1 MWWVSIITLIG
12 FIWLVGKVS
21 AMKFD
26 GINIVLLILASM
38 VILFE
43 ILSGRNILEKP
54 NTGFL
59 RLTDGWT
66 IRDEGNGLVE
76 QAYQEAA

>member
-1 MWWVSIITLIG
+1 
-12 FIWLVGKVS
+12 
-21 AMKFD
+21 MKFD